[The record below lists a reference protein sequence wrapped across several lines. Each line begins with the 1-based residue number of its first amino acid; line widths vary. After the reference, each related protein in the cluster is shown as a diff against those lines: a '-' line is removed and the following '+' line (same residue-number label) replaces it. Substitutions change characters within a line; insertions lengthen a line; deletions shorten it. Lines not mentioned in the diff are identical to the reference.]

1 MKSISSLLQPWL
13 QFLSGRRDW
22 LPLLRIFFFFI
33 DSIST
38 YLVVCCFFWLVYLLQ
53 IVEVSKIWV
62 HYLTA
67 VVVLLEL
74 MRYLESITVWTQAP
88 KAITSTRV
96 MDEGQ
101 GSMLPWPPNKRV
113 MALAPPVYRARSLYS
128 LFQMRGASLYRTCNR
143 MGQYY

>member
-1 MKSISSLLQPWL
+1 MKSILSLLQPWL
-13 QFLSGRRDW
+13 QFLSGSRDW
-22 LPLLRIFFFFI
+22 LPLLRIIFLHRQYKYIFGC
-33 DSIST
+33 
-38 YLVVCCFFWLVYLLQ
+38 LLFFWLVYLLQ

-143 MGQYY
+143 MG